1 MPYEILHIMLIMHKS
16 SYPYCSIIIYNLR
29 VQSIIYYNIMYEGM
43 PYAPIMHTPLV
54 VVCILI
60 VFILCIWHRNRYTSS
75 YSMIHRMRRR
85 ARRSVC
91 KIRSYVTTLV
101 LLVVVYAYYIII
113 IGGQSGGWGG
123 GGGRNQRTDKRHR
136 APNMVLL

>member
-1 MPYEILHIMLIMHKS
+1 
-16 SYPYCSIIIYNLR
+16 
-29 VQSIIYYNIMYEGM
+29 
-43 PYAPIMHTPLV
+43 
-54 VVCILI
+54 
-60 VFILCIWHRNRYTSS
+60 
-75 YSMIHRMRRR
+75 MIHRMRRR

-101 LLVVVYAYYIII
+101 LLLVVVYAYYIII

-123 GGGRNQRTDKRHR
+123 GGRNQRTDKRHR